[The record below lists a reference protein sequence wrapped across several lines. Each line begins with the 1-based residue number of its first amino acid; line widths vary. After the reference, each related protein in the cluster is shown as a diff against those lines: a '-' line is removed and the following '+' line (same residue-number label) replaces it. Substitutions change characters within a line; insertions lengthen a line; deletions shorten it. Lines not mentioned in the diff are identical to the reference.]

1 MAAFRV
7 DDIRISSVL
16 ESEAPV
22 FGIRELIPDLDDA
35 ILAEAAPRL
44 APRWID
50 MGAGKLVTTF
60 QSYVIETPRRTIL
73 VDTGIGN
80 DKTGRRR
87 AFYNNAH
94 SPFLE
99 NLRAAGYAPEDID
112 IVALTH
118 IHVDHVGWN
127 TRLIGGRWVPTFPK
141 ARYVIV
147 GEEMKD
153 AESKAKSE
161 PQRYA
166 ALWADSMVP
175 IVEAGVVDMVA
186 PDHAIDPAVRLGPS
200 PGHTANHVSVWI
212 GHDIPR
218 AVVTGDVLHHPVQAR
233 HPELNSQACA
243 LGAIARTTR
252 HMLLD
257 QCAAEDVLA
266 MPIHFD
272 PCRVRPA
279 GKVWEFAPP

>member
-1 MAAFRV
+1 MTSFRV

-22 FGIRELIPDLDDA
+22 FGIRELIPDLDDE
-35 ILAEAAPRL
+35 ILAEEAPRL

-50 MGAGKLVTTF
+50 MNSRKLITTF

-73 VDTGIGN
+73 VDTGVGN

-87 AFYNNAH
+87 DFYNNAH

-99 NLRAAGYAPEDID
+99 NLRAAGYAPDDID
-112 IVALTH
+112 LVVLTH

-127 TRLIGGRWVPTFPK
+127 TRLVDGRWVPTFPK

-147 GEEMKD
+147 GEELKD
-153 AESKAKSE
+153 AEHKSTTE
-161 PQRYA
+161 PVRFG
-166 ALWADSMVP
+166 ALWADSLVP
-175 IVEAGVVDMVA
+175 ILEAGLVDQVA
-186 PDHAIDPAVRLGPS
+186 PDHQLDRAVQLGPS

-212 GHDIPR
+212 GEDVPR
-218 AVVTGDVLHHPVQAR
+218 AVVTGDVLHHPIQAR
-233 HPELNSQACA
+233 HPELNSQACV
-243 LGAIARTTR
+243 LGALARTTR
-252 HMLLD
+252 SMVLG

-266 MPIHFD
+266 LPIHFE
-272 PCRVRPA
+272 PCRVRSS
-279 GKVWEFAPP
+279 GKVWEFAAP